1 MKAAVCKEYGPPE
14 TLVVE
19 EIETP
24 TAGEGQ
30 LLIDVY
36 AAGVNFPDALMVED
50 KYQFKR
56 KPPFVP
62 GAEVAG
68 VVTAVGEGVANFAV
82 GDRVFSGGSWPGGFA
97 EQAVLSA
104 AGAIPIPDGK
114 GFAQAASLGTVYC
127 TSYYALVDRGG
138 LQAGETLLVLGA
150 AGGTGLSAIE
160 IGKALGATVIAA
172 ASSDEKLELCRKHG
186 ADHTINYAS
195 ENLKDRAKELTG
207 GKGANVVYD
216 PVGGDVAEAAL
227 RATAWE
233 GRFLVIGFTG
243 GIPSIPLNLP
253 LLKSYQIV
261 GVFLGGAAG
270 RDPSLHQRLMEASL
284 QLWREDKIEI
294 PVTQAVPLEGAGQL
308 LRDMVDRKVIGK
320 VVVTPNG

>member
-19 EIETP
+19 EVETP
-24 TAGEGQ
+24 RAGEGQ
-30 LLIDVY
+30 LLIDVH

-68 VVTAVGEGVANFAV
+68 VVTQVGDGVDGFSV
-82 GDRVFSGGSWPGGFA
+82 GDRVFSGGSWPGAFA
-97 EQAVLSA
+97 EQAVIQA
-104 AGAIPIPDGK
+104 AAAIPIPEGK

-127 TSYYALVDRGG
+127 TSYYALVDRAQ

-150 AGGTGLSAIE
+150 AGGTGLAAIE

-172 ASSDEKLELCRKHG
+172 ASTDEKLALCRKHG
-186 ADHTINYAS
+186 ADETINYAT

-216 PVGGDVAEAAL
+216 PVGGEIAEAAL

-233 GRFLVIGFTG
+233 GRFLVIGFTA

-253 LLKSYQIV
+253 LLKSCQIV

-270 RDPSLHQRLMEASL
+270 RDPSLHGRLMEASL
-284 QLWREDKIEI
+284 QLWRDDKIEV
-294 PVTQAVPLEGAGQL
+294 PVTQTVPLEGAGQL

-320 VVVTPNG
+320 VAVVPAR